1 MSQNEY
7 IEEIEETDDYD
18 RERTLAVLTGLIC
31 LCVSLG
37 GTVLGSY
44 HAILTIGLL
53 AGLLATACYVIADLV
68 VFWAARI
75 DYKESGNAMEWC
87 SWAVKYIL
95 SFVLLF
101 IGGCIAYTLFSD
113 GGIENN
119 RNATSGRAKSA
130 FQDCL
135 KNGGKQHICQRQY
148 DSVMK
153 NETGVNVDMA
163 NSAKVE
169 WLEKMLHFPLFNY
182 IPGVLGLFGA
192 VALTLVAKLTANKKR
207 KKNNPETLYSS
218 GKASLKLTKPV
229 ANFKTPAKRY
239 SSISNGKES
248 FRLRTVK
255 GNSNSVQIS
264 WRGGGQELF
273 CKTVKDTEAEEIQYM
288 EYSDLGAEIVSY
300 MKRKGMNYQPIEDTL

>member
-7 IEEIEETDDYD
+7 INDEVETDDYD
-18 RERTLAVLTGLIC
+18 RERTLAVMTGLIC

-44 HAILTIGLL
+44 HAIITIGVL

-68 VFWAARI
+68 VAWAARI
-75 DYKESGNAMEWC
+75 DYKESDNAMEWC
-87 SWAVKYIL
+87 SWTVKYIL

-113 GGIENN
+113 GGVENN

-153 NETGVNVDMA
+153 NESGVNVDMA

-192 VALTLVAKLTANKKR
+192 VALTLVAKLTANKK
-207 KKNNPETLYSS
+207 KKNKVEQPLYTT
-218 GKASLKLTKPV
+218 GKANVKLSNPV
-229 ANFKTPAKRY
+229 APLKAPSKRY
-239 SSISNGKES
+239 ASVSNGKES

-255 GNSNSVQIS
+255 GNSGSVQIS

-273 CKTVKDTEAEEIQYM
+273 CKTVSDADAEKIQYM
-288 EYSDLGAEIVSY
+288 DYFVLGSEMVVY
-300 MKRKGMNYQPIEDTL
+300 MKSKGMNYKPIEVTL